1 MEQQEPTFERL
12 GRYELVRKIATGG
25 MAELF
30 LARFSGPGGFEKRC
44 AVKRILPQYASDA
57 EFLRMFLNEARVAA
71 MFDHPN
77 IVQIFDHGTDE
88 NTGQHFIAMELVNG
102 LDLRQLL
109 RLAREQGLDV
119 PPELAAY
126 MMAQALDGLAYAHEF
141 RDPAGVPLNVVHR
154 DVSPQNILVSYDG
167 SLKLVDFGIVK
178 VNAQEG
184 HTQTGL
190 LKGKVA
196 YMSPEQAA
204 GEPIDGRADVFA
216 IGVCLYELITGVKP
230 FRGTTEIMTLKA
242 ILDQE
247 PQPLTHFVPECPV
260 GIEAAID
267 RALRK
272 APSQRFA
279 SARDFQIE
287 LLSVLRSCPVPLDRH
302 VLAQFVRSVTEGGT
316 ATFDTA
322 QLKIPRH
329 VTSQHTPGPRFAGGP
344 TAEADEAWRA
354 EAAMA
359 FRSALDAG
367 RTRVPPSV
375 FQPVA
380 PRSGEAAPMAGP
392 IPAAN
397 TDSGV
402 FARAAL
408 DAQAEL
414 DVARAAGLGR
424 SRAPTLL
431 AVAVAGAVLA
441 AGAAWLWST
450 SEPGQLEPVVTSTE
464 ATGAQLAA
472 SPPPSPHA
480 TVAAAASPAATPPA
494 PTERP
499 RPPEAS
505 ERPRPSESA
514 RAVDPPERSREGERA
529 DRRRGRDA
537 PRPDGNVGRLTLA
550 TKPRGLTVT
559 LGGKPIG
566 TTPLEAVELPA
577 GKHTLVLASPRFGIQ
592 RSLTVELTAGELTT
606 KTLDVPRGKLVINA
620 RPFAEV
626 YVDGEHVGT
635 TPVTRPVYEGRH
647 EVKLVSEAGEQ
658 IRLVDVGADQDV
670 PVNVKF

>member
-30 LARFSGPGGFEKRC
+30 LARSSGPGGFEKRC
-44 AVKRILPQYASDA
+44 AVKRILPQHAGDA

-316 ATFDTA
+316 ARFDTA

-329 VTSQHTPGPRFAGGP
+329 VTAQTPGPRFAGGP

-359 FRSALDAG
+359 FRTALDAG

-380 PRSGEAAPMAGP
+380 PRSGDVAPMAGP

-408 DAQAEL
+408 DAQAEA

-431 AVAVAGAVLA
+431 AVALAGAVLA
-441 AGAAWLWST
+441 SGAAWLWST
-450 SEPGQLEPVVTSTE
+450 SEPGELEPVP
-464 ATGAQLAA
+464 A
-472 SPPPSPHA
+472 SPSGAAAVAAPSAAPTPPTSPAPSASALAPAPSPSERPR
-480 TVAAAASPAATPPA
+480 VAAE

-499 RPPEAS
+499 RPS
-505 ERPRPSESA
+505 EPA
-514 RAVDPPERSREGERA
+514 RSVDATERAKDPERA
-529 DRRRGRDA
+529 DRRRARD
-537 PRPDGNVGRLTLA
+537 GKSEGRLTLA

-559 LGGKPIG
+559 LGGKVIG
-566 TTPLEAVELPA
+566 TTPLEAVELPV
-577 GKHTLVLASPRFGIQ
+577 GKHTLALASSRFGIQ
-592 RSLTVELTAGELTT
+592 RSLTVEVAAGELTT
-606 KTLDVPRGKLVINA
+606 KTVDVPRGKLVINA